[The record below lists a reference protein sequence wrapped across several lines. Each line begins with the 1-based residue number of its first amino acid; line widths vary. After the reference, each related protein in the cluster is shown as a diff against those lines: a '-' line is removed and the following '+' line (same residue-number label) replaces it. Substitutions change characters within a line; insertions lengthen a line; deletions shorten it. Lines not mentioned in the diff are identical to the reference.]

1 MISFGRSLEDFR
13 CQKYVMRNR
22 AQHPSYYLYG
32 CDINVVSV
40 TNLLRSGLSNPLVV
54 TLVPVNKDIR
64 ILNQAKQ
71 SK

>member
-1 MISFGRSLEDFR
+1 
-13 CQKYVMRNR
+13 MRNR

-54 TLVPVNKDIR
+54 TLVPDNKDIR